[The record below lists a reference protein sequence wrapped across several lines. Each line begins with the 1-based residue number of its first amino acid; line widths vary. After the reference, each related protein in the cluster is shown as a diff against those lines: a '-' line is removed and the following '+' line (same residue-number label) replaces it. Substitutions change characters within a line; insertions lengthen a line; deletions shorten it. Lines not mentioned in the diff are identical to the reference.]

1 MCIFMRSAAFT
12 GGIPGVPSN
21 LYPSLKI
28 GTFKGV
34 FFLHKKSQEGF
45 VDAV

>member
-1 MCIFMRSAAFT
+1 MCKFMRCGDFP

-21 LYPSLKI
+21 LYPSLKKE
-28 GTFKGV
+28 TFKGV

>member
-1 MCIFMRSAAFT
+1 MCIFMRCGDFP

-21 LYPSLKI
+21 FYPSLKI
-28 GTFKGV
+28 KTFKGV
-34 FFLHKKSQEGF
+34 FSLHKNNQEGL